1 MSVYYRRV
9 LYEELELRDQ
19 MFSEFREK
27 REREIAELAAIK
39 SDLELRLQR
48 AGEEGDQG
56 DTPGGHLVGKTA
68 GLFLMR
74 VKIRGRCCIHKP
86 GYTSH
91 HLSVMCL
98 E

>member
-1 MSVYYRRV
+1 
-9 LYEELELRDQ
+9 